1 MISNRTA
8 RKFKKNSFIFW
19 YKWITGTLN
28 NNTVKNY
35 QILQLNDKRNDKIP
49 LYSGLYSDFQ
59 KLNVE
64 RDFNYKLDKVFVEK
78 LPLGKINL
86 WIQ

>member
-19 YKWITGTLN
+19 YKWITGALN

-64 RDFNYKLDKVFVEK
+64 RNFNYKSDKVFVEK
-78 LPLGKINL
+78 LPLEKMNL